1 MMTAVASILV
11 FSLLVLVHE
20 YGHFR
25 AAKKAGIRIFEF
37 AIGMGPVIHTWQK
50 NENETKYSLRLLPI
64 GGFVSME
71 GEDDSESDMTSDT
84 NYNNKSPWQRFKV
97 IIAGPLM
104 NFLLAIVIYI
114 LISAIYGNAG
124 TTISILDDS
133 SEMYKAGVRA
143 DDKILSVNGDKVYIW
158 DDLIYQITNEEKPY
172 KIEIERNGEN
182 LAYDVNQYYRK
193 LIGISFVLENEELT
207 NKVTVPQNGSA
218 AYDAG
223 MRTNDVVLS
232 VDGIKVNDAYDV
244 KNAIINSSAE
254 YVKVNIDRDGTFM
267 EFDIKPK
274 ESLSLGFNTKIEKSL
289 VTGVVSSVY
298 KTGYYIKLMFGFIG
312 KLLTGQVSSDAVG
325 GPVQVVSMIG
335 ESARMGMYSLLNL
348 AAFISINLGFMNLLP
363 IPALDGSKA
372 LFIIIE
378 KIRGKRIP
386 VEKEAYVHF
395 AGFVILMGLM
405 IVITYKDIVKLF
417 G

>member
-1 MMTAVASILV
+1 MMTAIASILV

-25 AAKKAGIRIFEF
+25 AAKKAGIKIFEF

-71 GEDDSESDMTSDT
+71 GEDDSDSDMSSES
-84 NYNNKSPWQRFKV
+84 NYNNKTPWQRFKV
-97 IIAGPLM
+97 IIAGPMM
-104 NFLLAIVIYI
+104 NFLLAIFIYI

-124 TTISILDDS
+124 TTIDILDEN
-133 SEMYKAGVRA
+133 SELYKAGVRTE
-143 DDKILSVNGDKVYIW
+143 DKILSVNNDKVYIW
-158 DDLIYQITNEEKPY
+158 DDLIYQITNDEKPY
-172 KIEIERNGEN
+172 SVEIERNGET
-182 LAYDVNQYYRK
+182 LEFDVNQYYRK
-193 LIGISFVLENEELT
+193 LIGISFISENEKFT
-207 NKVTVPQNGSA
+207 NEVNVPQNGSA

-223 MRTNDVVLS
+223 MRTGDVIMKINGENVR
-232 VDGIKVNDAYDV
+232 DAYEIKDEISSSQSNTLNV
-244 KNAIINSSAE
+244 EINREGEVLNYDIELKN
-254 YVKVNIDRDGTFM
+254 
-267 EFDIKPK
+267 
-274 ESLSLGFNTKIEKSL
+274 SLSLGFNTKIEKSL

-312 KLLTGQVSSDAVG
+312 KLVTGQINSDAVG

-405 IVITYKDIVKLF
+405 IVITYKDVVKLF